1 MRNDPSPETLDS
13 LIDRLDSLVP
23 GTPSWIIESRT
34 DWRQVW
40 GLAAEI
46 GAAFKS
52 VRYPTGAMKKQAWE
66 RFAKIRQRAS
76 EAADEDR
83 KIREF
88 RSAQH
93 RDRILGLV
101 DLSHHK
107 PLMDMVFFWDQTT
120 VEDMKRW
127 GRQLS
132 QAGQMLKESKHEM
145 LGEHKRQ
152 CFDAI
157 AKAREANDAWWSSY
171 KRACASRREERA
183 NRHRQF
189 QERRSERREKVRS
202 NLDANRRRVAKAADA
217 LSNCRRRIDDLRGK
231 VASAWNDNFRDRA
244 ETWLAEE
251 FDRETDIERSISRL
265 QEWIEE
271 DERKLRELD

>member
-1 MRNDPSPETLDS
+1 MRNELNPETLET

-34 DWRQVW
+34 DWKSVW
-40 GLAAEI
+40 NLAAEI
-46 GAAFKS
+46 RDVFKV
-52 VRYPTGAMKKQAWE
+52 VRYPTRGQKDREWE
-66 RFAKIRQRAS
+66 RFSRISKRAS
-76 EAADEDR
+76 EAATEDR

-93 RDRILGLV
+93 HDRILELV
-101 DLSHHK
+101 GNSHHK
-107 PLMDMVFFWDQTT
+107 PIIDMVFFWDQTT

-127 GRQLS
+127 GQKLS
-132 QAGQMLKESKHEM
+132 QAGQMLKEAKHEM

-157 AKAREANDAWWSSY
+157 AEAREANDAWWSSY
-171 KRACASRREERA
+171 KRACASRWEEKA
-183 NRHRQF
+183 ERHRQF
-189 QERRSERREKVRS
+189 LDSRQERREKARANLES
-202 NLDANRRRVAKAADA
+202 NRQRFAKAADA
-217 LSNCRRRIDDLRGK
+217 LVHCRRRCDDLRSK
-231 VASAWNDNFRDRA
+231 IATAWNDKFRDQA

-251 FDRETDIERSISRL
+251 LDRETDIERSISRI
-265 QEWIEE
+265 QEWIEQ